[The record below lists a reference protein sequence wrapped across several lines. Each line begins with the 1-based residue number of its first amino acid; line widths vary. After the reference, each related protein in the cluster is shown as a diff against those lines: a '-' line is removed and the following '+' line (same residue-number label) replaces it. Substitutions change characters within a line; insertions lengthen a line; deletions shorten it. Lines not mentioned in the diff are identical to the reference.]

1 MSHARAVG
9 RGVLLW
15 AVMLIGISSCTQEP
29 HVSYRT
35 QIEPILQEHCKE
47 CHSLNGEG
55 YKKSGF
61 SVESYEQLMKGTKFG
76 AVIIPGAAV
85 TSTLYILITGKA
97 DPSISMPHGRK
108 PISDHDIKL
117 IKTWIDQGA
126 KNN

>member
-1 MSHARAVG
+1 MSHAWAFG
-9 RGVLLW
+9 RRVLLW
-15 AVMLIGISSCTQEP
+15 GIMLLSISACEQESQISYGTQ
-29 HVSYRT
+29 V
-35 QIEPILQEHCKE
+35 EPILQEHCKE

-108 PISDHDIKL
+108 PLSDYDIKL

>member
-9 RGVLLW
+9 LGVLLW
-15 AVMLIGISSCTQEP
+15 AAMLIGISSCTREP
-29 HVSYRT
+29 QISYRT

>member
-29 HVSYRT
+29 QVSYRT